1 MMSDNHEHQEI
12 ENSQDKPGCTGQQNN
27 RITADLI
34 PDPTLTLNNVVN
46 ELCDPKS
53 YDKLYFHDT
62 HAVSMPSLTA
72 LKEVVERLRTVLFP
86 GYFGD
91 SDLTPE
97 TMPFYVGAA
106 LDQIARLLTDQF
118 LRGYCVTCF
127 KASGTYCH
135 DCNLLAKESVSRFLG
150 VIPRIRELLATD
162 VQAAFLGDPAANSLN
177 EVIFCYPSI
186 KALTSY
192 RIAHE
197 LHCLG
202 VPLLPRMI
210 TELAHSETGID
221 IHPGAEI
228 KDHFFIDHGTGT
240 VIGATSVI
248 GSHVRIYQ
256 GVTLGAKSFPLD
268 EVGNLIKGI
277 PRHPII
283 EDDVII
289 YSGAT
294 ILGRVTIGKGSVIG
308 GNVWITEDVPAGN
321 QVTQRQAK
329 KIFISPS

>member
-1 MMSDNHEHQEI
+1 MSHSHKIHPHDGCAGHPPMEPSNEPYPE
-12 ENSQDKPGCTGQQNN
+12 PG
-27 RITADLI
+27 ITLKE
-34 PDPTLTLNNVVN
+34 VVN
-46 ELCDPKS
+46 QLCVPQS
-53 YDKLYFHDT
+53 YDQLYFHDT
-62 HAVSMPSLTA
+62 HEVSMPSPKVLR
-72 LKEVVERLRTVLFP
+72 EVIERMRTVLFP

-91 SDLTPE
+91 SDLTPA

-106 LDQIARLLTDQF
+106 LDQISRLLMDQF

-135 DCNLLAKESVSRFLG
+135 DCNLRSRHSVTRFLAT
-150 VIPRIRELLATD
+150 IPRIRELLATD
-162 VQAAFLGDPAANSLN
+162 VQAAYRGDPAANSLN
-177 EVIFCYPSI
+177 EIIFCYPSI

-197 LHCLG
+197 LHLLE

-210 TELAHSETGID
+210 TEMAHSETGID
-221 IHPGAEI
+221 IHPGAQI

-240 VIGATSVI
+240 VIGATSII
-248 GSHVRIYQ
+248 GSNVRIYQ

-268 EVGNLIKGI
+268 ESGKLIKGI

-329 KIFISPS
+329 KIFIAPVKA